1 MDSLEYG
8 PGGGYGCV
16 TEEQAAWCRTVGESL
31 SASNGGTP
39 VPALVFQHIIVPE
52 IYSVFTRVQDKNEDG
67 AFAGKGIGQ
76 GSWYTAPAG
85 MEGLEEAPCPPESS
99 NGQFAAWREAGDVIA
114 AFFGHDHV
122 NSFTACLDGIR
133 LTACPGATWT
143 SYNSRSQRGVRII
156 EIDQDHIAGG
166 RYETYAVRFKD
177 LCPSGFPAS
186 IRRYFGSSH
195 MWEMEIP
202 ALLAALALAGGV
214 SGVLLTRRRQ
224 KRKQAFAAGKPTAR
238 RGGVK

>member
-1 MDSLEYG
+1 
-8 PGGGYGCV
+8 
-16 TEEQAAWCRTVGESL
+16 
-31 SASNGGTP
+31 
-39 VPALVFQHIIVPE
+39 
-52 IYSVFTRVQDKNEDG
+52 
-67 AFAGKGIGQ
+67 
-76 GSWYTAPAG
+76 
-85 MEGLEEAPCPPESS
+85 MEGLEEAPCPPVSS

-143 SYNSRSQRGVRII
+143 SYNSGSQRGVRII